1 MGGFS
6 LVLDD
11 GTDSG
16 SARRERLRASFER
29 QGFAAPRE
37 LRAGAAVVSV
47 YPKLCGPDP
56 RGESD
61 NVAVRD
67 NGDFCAAVG
76 TIIYVGATGRPA
88 LERLLADF
96 QSGAIR
102 RTTLHGHYCVLIGIG
117 GVLQVFTDPIGTYPV
132 WRASGSAVL
141 SSSFL
146 AIADAVDGVTV
157 DTQAAYEYV
166 FQGATYGGA
175 SVFRE
180 IGLFDCRSILR
191 FDPGAESRPW
201 PPEPAAAEPCASD
214 DDHLARNLANLR
226 AYYDAITSCF
236 GDRIDTA
243 LSGGYDSRLT
253 LALLLDRGIT
263 PSIHVYGRPEDADV
277 VVAKQVAASEGFE
290 LSHVDKS
297 RFAPVEA
304 DAFPDMIERNFQA
317 FHGHP
322 ADGLFENGSDLAT
335 RMGLCR
341 DGRLMLNGGGGEV
354 FRNFFYLP
362 DRPFSIRQVL
372 WSFYSRFDPRVC
384 TGLFAPE
391 RYYRALEDKI
401 RATLG
406 LGDRIG
412 GGRLSRHDVERVY
425 PEFRCRF
432 WMGRNNSV
440 NNRLGPAL
448 TPFID
453 ENIVPDALRL
463 PLKLK
468 NSGRFEARLIRAI
481 NPRLAAYQTV
491 YGHGLASEPPL
502 KRLFKDFKTL
512 ARPPLL
518 RRFTYRMK
526 HRRPVARPY
535 WLSDDYV
542 GRVIDLEFPY
552 ARRLFEVA
560 RVCDNEQYNRI
571 CTLELLFERYQ
582 PAFADAERASA

>member
-1 MGGFS
+1 MGGFF
-6 LVLDD
+6 LVRDD
-11 GTDSG
+11 RSETG
-16 SARRERLRASFER
+16 SARRQRLRASFER
-29 QGFAAPRE
+29 QGFTAPRV
-37 LRAGAAVVSV
+37 LRAGAAAVSV
-47 YPKLCGPDP
+47 YPKQC
-56 RGESD
+56 GESG
-61 NVAVRD
+61 NVVVRD
-67 NGDFCAAVG
+67 NGDFCVAVG
-76 TIIYVGATGRPA
+76 TMLYDGATGATA
-88 LERLLADF
+88 LEHLLRDF
-96 QSGAIR
+96 QSGTIR
-102 RTTLHGHYCVLIGIG
+102 RASLHGHYCVLIATG
-117 GVLQVFTDPIGTYPV
+117 GVLELFTDPFGTYPV
-132 WRASGSAVL
+132 WRDSTSDVL

-146 AIADAVDGVTV
+146 AIADAAESVTV

-166 FQGATYGGA
+166 FQGSTYGGA

-180 IGLFDCRSILR
+180 IGLVDCHEILR
-191 FDPGAESRPW
+191 FGTGIETRPW
-201 PPEPAAAEPCASD
+201 GPAPVSTEPSAGD
-214 DDHLARNLANLR
+214 DEHLARNLANLR
-226 AYYDAITSCF
+226 AYYDAIVSCF

-253 LALLLDRGIT
+253 LALLMERGVS
-263 PSIHVYGRPEDADV
+263 PRIHVYGGSEDNDV
-277 VVAKQVAASEGFE
+277 VVAKHVAASEGFQ

-297 RFAPVEA
+297 RSARIEP
-304 DAFPDMIERNFQA
+304 DAFPDVIERNFQA

-322 ADGLFENGSDLAT
+322 ADGLFENGSDLET
-335 RMGLCR
+335 RKEACR

-362 DRPFSIRQVL
+362 DGRFSIRHVL
-372 WSFYSRFDPRVC
+372 WTFYSQFDPAWC
-384 TGLFAPE
+384 TRMFDTE
-391 RYYRALEDKI
+391 RYYRVLEDKI

-406 LGDRIG
+406 IAGQ
-412 GGRLSRHDVERVY
+412 RLSRREVERVY

-453 ENIVPDALRL
+453 ENIVPDALNL
-463 PLKLK
+463 PLRVK

-481 NPRLAAYQTV
+481 NPRLAAYDTV

-502 KRLFKDFKTL
+502 KRLIKDFKTY
-512 ARPPLL
+512 ARPPIL
-518 RRFTYRMK
+518 RRFTYRLK
-526 HRRPVARPY
+526 HRRPAPRPY

-571 CTLELLFERYQ
+571 CSLEVLFQRLE
-582 PAFADAERASA
+582 PAFPEPERGPA